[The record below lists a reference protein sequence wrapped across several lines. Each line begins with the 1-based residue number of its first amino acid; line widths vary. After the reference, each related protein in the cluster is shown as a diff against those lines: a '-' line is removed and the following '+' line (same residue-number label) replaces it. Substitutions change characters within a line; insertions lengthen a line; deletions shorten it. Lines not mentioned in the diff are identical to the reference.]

1 MPQPAP
7 TPVPPDEAFLLARAR
22 RQDADAFEALYRA
35 HHRRVYALLLRMCTD
50 PVLADE
56 MTQDT
61 FVQAWKGL
69 RKFRGASNFGTW
81 LHAIAVR
88 VCLNTRRSERRHDHR
103 DINDND
109 TDTYAFA
116 AKRAMP
122 ETQIDLERALAAL
135 PNRAREVIVLYD
147 VYGYRHGEIGDLLGI
162 AEGTS
167 KAQLHRARGL
177 MREALER

>member
-1 MPQPAP
+1 
-7 TPVPPDEAFLLARAR
+7 VPPDESFLLARAR
-22 RQDADAFEALYRA
+22 RQDADAFEDLYRA

-50 PVLADE
+50 PVRADE

-69 RKFRGASNFGTW
+69 RKFRGASDFGTW

-88 VCLNTRRSERRHDHR
+88 VCLNARRSERRHDHHEM
-103 DINDND
+103 ND

-135 PNRAREVIVLYD
+135 PNRAREVIVLHD

>member
-1 MPQPAP
+1 MPQSAP
-7 TPVPPDEAFLLARAR
+7 TPVTPDEAFLVARAKR
-22 RQDADAFEALYRA
+22 KDADAFEALYHA

-50 PVLADE
+50 PVRAEE

-69 RKFRGASNFGTW
+69 RSFRGASNLGTW
-81 LHAIAVR
+81 LHSIAVR
-88 VCLNTRRSERRHDHR
+88 VCLNARRTERRHDQREVHE
-103 DINDND
+103 DHADM
-109 TDTYAFA
+109 YAFA

-122 ETQIDLERALAAL
+122 ETQVDLERALAML
-135 PNRAREVIVLYD
+135 PNRAREVIVLHD
-147 VYGYRHGEIGDLLGI
+147 VYGYHHAEIGTLLGI